1 MPSSS
6 VDGDDL
12 HLLVADRSVG
22 VTVCVIMCDAFK
34 RLHKHDPGEQI
45 FFICTHNNRCWFSS
59 YVPADRSHRSIFNV
73 IFNTSSSMNENRTFQ
88 RNITH

>member
-45 FFICTHNNRCWFSS
+45 FLFALTITDVGFHHTYQLTGHTDLSLML
-59 YVPADRSHRSIFNV
+59 YSI
-73 IFNTSSSMNENRTFQ
+73 RHQ
-88 RNITH
+88 L

>member
-45 FFICTHNNRCWFSS
+45 FFYLHS
-59 YVPADRSHRSIFNV
+59 
-73 IFNTSSSMNENRTFQ
+73 Q
-88 RNITH
+88 